1 MFIFVVMNTHSKLRE
16 IGFIKTA
23 FHKPYEYND
32 GSHNNMVLDNV
43 TRKWDYIKKTGQYGW
58 TEIPKIH
65 PKSNSFWKLV
75 FNEKYT
81 IWISVKNNIID
92 KIWLEDKETKRP
104 LGYRSSVFPNPED
117 PLKTIYTYE
126 TINRITSK
134 KQIINLL
141 PMSIRRDFIIRD
153 LLK

>member
-1 MFIFVVMNTHSKLRE
+1 MNTHVKLRE
-16 IGFIKTA
+16 IGFTKTA
-23 FHKPYEYND
+23 FHKPSEYND
-32 GSHNNMVLDNV
+32 GTHNNMILDNV
-43 TRKWDYIKKTGQYGW
+43 TRKWDYIKKIGQYGW
-58 TEIPKIH
+58 TEIPKQH

-92 KIWLEDKETKRP
+92 KVWLEDKEMKRP
-104 LGYRSSVFPNPED
+104 LGYRSSVFSNPED

-126 TINRITSK
+126 TINKITSK
-134 KQIINLL
+134 RQIINLL